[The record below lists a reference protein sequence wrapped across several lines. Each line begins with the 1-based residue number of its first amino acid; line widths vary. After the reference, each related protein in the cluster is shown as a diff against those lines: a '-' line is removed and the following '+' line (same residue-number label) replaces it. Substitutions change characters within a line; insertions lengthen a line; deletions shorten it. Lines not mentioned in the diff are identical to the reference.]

1 MQQPTKIIK
10 SFENSEL
17 SLIDSA
23 KNAVVLQRTPH
34 FCTIMLTLGVDL
46 YILNK
51 ILVYRRESTHR
62 FRAALLTKRDERRRI
77 ILYFMS
83 KADSM

>member
-17 SLIDSA
+17 SLWIASKSGGFA
-23 KNAVVLQRTPH
+23 AHTTLLYYNAH
-34 FCTIMLTLGVDL
+34 FRFDL

-51 ILVYRRESTHR
+51 LLVYRRESTHR